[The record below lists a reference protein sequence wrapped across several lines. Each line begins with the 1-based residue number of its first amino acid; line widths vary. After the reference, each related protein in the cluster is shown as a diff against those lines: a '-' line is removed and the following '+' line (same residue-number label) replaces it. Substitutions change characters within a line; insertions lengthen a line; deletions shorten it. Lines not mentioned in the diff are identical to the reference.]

1 MAIFGSKKNKA
12 GKELSS
18 FNKASDSPIIFSSDS
33 GKKKYLIRNNNGKQ
47 SGSKS
52 TTEANKKETNSCS
65 AATKTKSI
73 IAINAQLALYH
84 DLKRK
89 ISVLEGIFMNTY
101 GPAILTKSEIG
112 FREMLILRAKLRN
125 QLSKYR
131 DKFFADNGRVPQTD
145 KDLSPIKDV
154 VSEYL
159 QLREII
165 RTNAAT
171 KIQAIVRAQRAR
183 QTANGRHIFSM
194 VKERK
199 RKEIMAGMPKSPN
212 TRQMP
217 RSQPNYHFSRNT
229 NRMQT
234 IIEEDDNSMSM
245 NEDDDSLEV
254 EDEDGVEWED
264 DPVISSGDNP
274 IDENDS
280 NKLQTDFKLQKV
292 ESGNI
297 TEMLSLLKSGRQP
310 LDAACHENRDDE
322 ISVSSSSQNFL
333 SPATMEVMKDL
344 MHSDQMNILQG
355 AYNKRINDDD
365 VSIHSMNRDD
375 MTEEELKTIKFK
387 LKLELKKFDTEF
399 ISKNGRKP
407 TRSERQ
413 PTFHLFLAYIKVK
426 SRLKALSVQRDSDDC
441 RTVASDCS
449 SVLTMEADISSNSSS
464 INMQRNGQQERI
476 ESAVAPLRP
485 PAYPKVGSKKMQSA
499 ENKAPVREKRQEEK
513 KVMNI
518 SPPESQELRSN
529 EITEEAEGERPTFEV
544 KTTVEL
550 LAQKNEMNR
559 RLKRYDLDFVQANG
573 RKPTWSESKPI
584 HKTYQDYVR
593 VKAQLDMRMRAQRS
607 LMDDD

>member
-1 MAIFGSKKNKA
+1 M
-12 GKELSS
+12 
-18 FNKASDSPIIFSSDS
+18 
-33 GKKKYLIRNNNGKQ
+33 
-47 SGSKS
+47 
-52 TTEANKKETNSCS
+52 
-65 AATKTKSI
+65 TKTKSI

-165 RTNAAT
+165 RVNAAT
-171 KIQAIVRAQRAR
+171 KIQAVVRAVRAR
-183 QTANGRHIFSM
+183 QTTNGRQIYSM

-199 RKEIMAGMPKSPN
+199 RKEIMAGIPKSPN

-217 RSQPNYHFSRNT
+217 RAQPNYHFSRNT
-229 NRMQT
+229 NRMQMQT
-234 IIEEDDNSMSM
+234 IMEEDDNDAMSTH
-245 NEDDDSLEV
+245 
-254 EDEDGVEWED
+254 DEESV
-264 DPVISSGDNP
+264 
-274 IDENDS
+274 DENERDGETALEGNGES
-280 NKLQTDFKLQKV
+280 NRHFSNNRTGSEEESLKLQKDFKLQKV

-297 TEMLSLLKSGRQP
+297 HEMLNTVQSGRIQVQSDLP
-310 LDAACHENRDDE
+310 VNSDSIEHEARDDDT
-322 ISVSSSSQNFL
+322 SVSSQQVFN
-333 SPATMEVMKDL
+333 PDTMEVVKDL

-355 AYNKRINDDD
+355 AYNKRMALADDD
-365 VSIHSMNRDD
+365 VSIYSMNRDD

-387 LKLELKKFDTEF
+387 LKSELKKFDADF
-399 ISKNGRKP
+399 MIKNGRKP

-426 SRLKALSVQRDSDDC
+426 SRLKALSVHREVDDC

-449 SVLTMEADISSNSSS
+449 SVLTMEADVSNATPSTISLG
-464 INMQRNGQQERI
+464 RNKSQKYTEMIGLANTAQ
-476 ESAVAPLRP
+476 SPRP
-485 PAYPKVGSKKMQSA
+485 PAYPKSEAPKKVPPPSRGDQMWDDKGSKIDAPQGSQQSYSGSS
-499 ENKAPVREKRQEEK
+499 V
-513 KVMNI
+513 
-518 SPPESQELRSN
+518 SSES
-529 EITEEAEGERPTFEV
+529 ERPTFEV
-544 KTTVEL
+544 RTTAEL
-550 LAQKNEMNR
+550 MTQKSDYNR
-559 RLKRYDLDFVQANG
+559 RLKKYDLDFVKANG

-584 HKTYQDYVR
+584 HKIYQDYVR
-593 VKAQLDMRMRAQRS
+593 VKAQLDMRLRSRRS